1 MPQRSHVI
9 ITNQQ
14 QIYCHEDHLSPHSS
28 RGKQAVLLAV
38 GVVNM
43 MKGSTV
49 WGFLHSPRE
58 LFS

>member
-1 MPQRSHVI
+1 MPQHARVI
-9 ITNQQ
+9 ITTQQ
-14 QIYCHEDHLSPHSS
+14 QIYFKDHISPHSS
-28 RGKQAVLLAV
+28 RGKQAILLAV

-49 WGFLHSPRE
+49 WGFLRSPRE